1 MADINDFSHP
11 FLGIYDHNKKY
22 YRVLLKD
29 DNCKKWKSILDDTM
43 ETIYHDSTL
52 YYLLNK
58 KEYKEFLDLVKS
70 VDKKDS
76 KNKKDDSTKHEASA
90 KAQKQSDSATHR
102 AESDKSD
109 NKDESK
115 EESSDTEEESSESS
129 DTDDELIQKT
139 LSRRLTSESKGYEVD
154 DDHVSDSEMEDVIS
168 LSRRFR
174 AVYKVVKNLA
184 KRIEKIESNLKI

>member
-1 MADINDFSHP
+1 MADIDDFSHP

-76 KNKKDDSTKHEASA
+76 KNKKDDS
-90 KAQKQSDSATHR
+90 ATHR
-102 AESDKSD
+102 AESDKGDKSD

>member
-1 MADINDFSHP
+1 MVDIDDFSHP

-43 ETIYHDSTL
+43 ETIYHESTL

-70 VDKKDS
+70 VDKKDAKTQQRNDKKES
-76 KNKKDDSTKHEASA
+76 KTDE
-90 KAQKQSDSATHR
+90 
-102 AESDKSD
+102 
-109 NKDESK
+109 KDESK
-115 EESSDTEEESSESS
+115 EEEEDSSEESSESS

>member
-76 KNKKDDSTKHEASA
+76 KNKKDDSTKHQA
-90 KAQKQSDSATHR
+90 
-102 AESDKSD
+102 SD
-109 NKDESK
+109 NKVETK
-115 EESSDTEEESSESS
+115 EESSETEDESSESS

>member
-70 VDKKDS
+70 VDKKDNKSEVKS
-76 KNKKDDSTKHEASA
+76 KNK
-90 KAQKQSDSATHR
+90 
-102 AESDKSD
+102 
-109 NKDESK
+109 DEVN

>member
-76 KNKKDDSTKHEASA
+76 KNKKDDS
-90 KAQKQSDSATHR
+90 ATHR
-102 AESDKSD
+102 AE
-109 NKDESK
+109 

>member
-1 MADINDFSHP
+1 MVDIDDFSHP

-43 ETIYHDSTL
+43 ETIYHESTL

-70 VDKKDS
+70 VDKKD
-76 KNKKDDSTKHEASA
+76 A
-90 KAQKQSDSATHR
+90 KTQQR
-102 AESDKSD
+102 NDKTD
-109 NKDESK
+109 EKDENK
-115 EESSDTEEESSESS
+115 EEDEDSSDESSESS